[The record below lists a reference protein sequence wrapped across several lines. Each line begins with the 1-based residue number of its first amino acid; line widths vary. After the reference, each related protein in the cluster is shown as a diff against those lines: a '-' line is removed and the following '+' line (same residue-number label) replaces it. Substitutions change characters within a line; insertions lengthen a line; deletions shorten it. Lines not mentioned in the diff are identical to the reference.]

1 MTIDTIDCMDNALT
15 STHVRLSSTPLT
27 LLIYFQLAI
36 MLKNDTDHNS
46 PSSGKENSNPVLLRR
61 SKRNRPAQRSNFPAG
76 KSDSVLPP
84 LSHDSLILEIWTKNP
99 SSLSGEP
106 IARKKSKKNHDRPE
120 TDNLLANPPPA
131 DEAPTINLRSDV
143 ASPSTDDGATASDQ
157 RAHPL
162 QDDNGN
168 INHPGLN
175 QIDQNDLARQ
185 YRPLFLAVQA
195 IRETMLESVQALDDM
210 EAIVVSKRTMLMES
224 MANAM
229 ACVDRLGVRE
239 DLLEA
244 WIQKEIVEY
253 ENAIAD
259 MSKTLE
265 YIAYVQQAM
274 NRLANH
280 IGRVDES

>member
-1 MTIDTIDCMDNALT
+1 MDNALT

-36 MLKNDTDHNS
+36 MLKNDTDQS
-46 PSSGKENSNPVLLRR
+46 SSSSGKENSNPVLLRR

-76 KSDSVLPP
+76 KSDSVLPH
-84 LSHDSLILEIWTKNP
+84 LSHGSRILEKWTVNP

-120 TDNLLANPPPA
+120 SDNVLANPPPA
-131 DEAPTINLRSDV
+131 DEAPTSDA

-162 QDDNGN
+162 QDDIGN
-168 INHPGLN
+168 VNNPELN
-175 QIDQNDLARQ
+175 QIFQNNSARLYSQ
-185 YRPLFLAVQA
+185 LFLTAQE
-195 IRETMLESVQALDDM
+195 IRKTMLESVVRSLDDM
-210 EAIVVSKRTMLMES
+210 EAIFVSKRTMLMES

-229 ACVDRLGVRE
+229 AYVDKLGVRE

-244 WIQKEIVEY
+244 WIQKERVEC

-259 MSKTLE
+259 MSKGLE
-265 YIAYVQQAM
+265 DIASIQQDV
-274 NRLANH
+274 NRHANH
-280 IGRVDES
+280 NGRVDES

>member
-1 MTIDTIDCMDNALT
+1 
-15 STHVRLSSTPLT
+15 V
-27 LLIYFQLAI
+27 
-36 MLKNDTDHNS
+36 
-46 PSSGKENSNPVLLRR
+46 
-61 SKRNRPAQRSNFPAG
+61 
-76 KSDSVLPP
+76 
-84 LSHDSLILEIWTKNP
+84 NP

-120 TDNLLANPPPA
+120 PDNLLANPPPA
-131 DEAPTINLRSDV
+131 DEAPRASDQLAHPSQDDKPSATKKSKKNISIDSTSDA

-162 QDDNGN
+162 QDDIGN
-168 INHPGLN
+168 VNNPELN
-175 QIDQNDLARQ
+175 QIFQNNSARLYSQ
-185 YRPLFLAVQA
+185 LFLTAQE
-195 IRETMLESVQALDDM
+195 IRKTMLESVVRSLDDM
-210 EAIVVSKRTMLMES
+210 EAIFVSKRTMLMES

-229 ACVDRLGVRE
+229 AYVDKLGVRE

-244 WIQKEIVEY
+244 WIQKERVEC

-259 MSKTLE
+259 MSKGLE
-265 YIAYVQQAM
+265 DIASIQQDV